1 MPDGNT
7 VSPSSPEQAKTPQ
20 FEARPAAAAG
30 EADPEKAG
38 SSSIS
43 SEAQAGVKNIEAAAS
58 VWSKWHLVAAYGIIW
73 LIYFVTSLQ
82 EVLVRTFTPFVTSSF
97 QLHSL
102 TAATS
107 IFSSIIAGLSKLPL
121 AKILDLW
128 GRPQG
133 MALMLVFWVIG
144 FCMMAACKNVETYAA
159 AQVFSSVGAQG
170 VSYCLTVFIAD
181 TSSLKNRGLMLSFA
195 TSPYIATTF
204 AGGPLADAFLSGP
217 GWRWG
222 FGVFAILNFAVT
234 LPLVV
239 LFFWD
244 QHRAKKLGVVNPTK
258 REDHHHHP
266 LSAASLKKFA
276 IDFDL
281 LGVFLLAAGMAMF
294 LTPLSIWSYQAKQW
308 RSPLI
313 ICLIVFG
320 AVLIIIFAL
329 YERFLAPVNFVPPRL
344 LADRN
349 VLLAGAT
356 ITLVFFNSAV
366 WGSYFSSMLM
376 VVWNQSVTHA
386 TYINNI
392 YRVGSCL
399 SALLFGFAIRYTRR
413 FKWVALYFAVP
424 LMLLGVGLMIQFRQP
439 DAAIGYV
446 VMTQVFVAF
455 AGGPI
460 VICVELAMMST
471 VDHQHIAAILAILD
485 LFSSVGYAVGST
497 VSAAIW
503 TGSFPAAL
511 RRHLPAGAPVEA
523 IYSSLYTQLGYVWG
537 SPIRQG
543 IALAYADAQR
553 YMLITSVC
561 LLAGALIATA
571 FWRDVKLKDKQVKGL
586 VA

>member
-1 MPDGNT
+1 MQSPQSPSEGNT
-7 VSPSSPEQAKTPQ
+7 VSPSEQAKTPQ
-20 FEARPAAAAG
+20 FDSRPAG
-30 EADPEKAG
+30 DADPEKAASM
-38 SSSIS
+38 SSD
-43 SEAQAGVKNIEAAAS
+43 AQAGVQNIEAAAT

-144 FCMMAACKNVETYAA
+144 FCMMAACQNVETYAA

-195 TSPYIATTF
+195 TSPYIATTW

-234 LPLVV
+234 FPLVA

-244 QHRAKKLGVVNPTK
+244 QHRAKKLGVITSK
-258 REDHHHHP
+258 REHYA

-294 LTPLSIWSYQAKQW
+294 LTPLSIWSYQAEQW

-313 ICLIVFG
+313 ICLIIFG
-320 AVLIIIFAL
+320 GLLIVMFAL
-329 YERFLAPVNFVPPRL
+329 YESFFAPVNFVPPRL

-349 VLLAGAT
+349 VLLAGTT

-376 VVWNQSVTHA
+376 VVWNQSVTHS

-424 LMLLGVGLMIQFRQP
+424 LMMLGVGLMIQFRQP
-439 DAAIGYV
+439 DADIGYV
-446 VMTQVFVAF
+446 IMTQIFVAF

-460 VICVELAMMST
+460 VVCVELAMMST

-511 RRHLPAGAPVEA
+511 RRHLPADAPIEA
-523 IYSSLYTQLGYVWG
+523 IYSSLYTQLGYVVG

-553 YMLITSVC
+553 YMLIASVS
-561 LLAGALIATA
+561 LLAGALVATA
-571 FWRDVKLKDKQVKGL
+571 FWRDVKLKEKQVKGL